1 MFFSNTA
8 VPFTLPPT
16 VQLRFRVFCTVPACV
31 LIWEG
36 TVVDNREPSTGL
48 ATRELQ
54 LHLLED
60 KPPGGTSLWH
70 CCPLIYRS
78 HLPLRYKTLRILLR
92 LGAEAYRAGPP
103 YNKHSEILTLV
114 LLISQRN
121 SNKLTN
127 FHDVQQCLH
136 KAQNEPRTLLYQHK
150 AFHEL
155 ITQA

>member
-16 VQLRFRVFCTVPACV
+16 VQLRFRVFYTVPACV

-48 ATRELQ
+48 ETRELQ

-70 CCPLIYRS
+70 SSP
-78 HLPLRYKTLRILLR
+78 TLQDFMDSSQV
-92 LGAEAYRAGPP
+92 GPREP
-103 YNKHSEILTLV
+103 SE
-114 LLISQRN
+114 QD
-121 SNKLTN
+121 
-127 FHDVQQCLH
+127 H
-136 KAQNEPRTLLYQHK
+136 
-150 AFHEL
+150 L
-155 ITQA
+155 ITSNLRS